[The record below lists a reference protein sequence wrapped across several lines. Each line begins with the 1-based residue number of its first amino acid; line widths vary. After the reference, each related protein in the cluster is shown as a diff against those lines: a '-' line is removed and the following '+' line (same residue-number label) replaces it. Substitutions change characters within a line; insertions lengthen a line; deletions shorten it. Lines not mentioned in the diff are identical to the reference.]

1 MLHLYR
7 SVKQRWPVGGPS
19 LPLHLCSLERSP
31 SRTILTATRLH
42 RKMSAA
48 LISRVLG
55 HLSKGGV
62 CMCFCISS
70 SASHSLEQLDSP
82 NPRTPKGAVL
92 HFLFFKGVRS
102 RNWERWNLESSPC
115 PFSGPFHPMQWR
127 AFYSPQK
134 MYNSMYSIMWFLH
147 YLSI

>member
-7 SVKQRWPVGGPS
+7 SVKHSQPVGEPS

-31 SRTILTATRLH
+31 SRTILTATRLY

-55 HLSKGGV
+55 HLSKRV

-70 SASHSLEQLDSP
+70 SASHCLEQLDSP
-82 NPRTPKGAVL
+82 NPGTPRGDVL
-92 HFLFFKGVRS
+92 HFLFFEGVRS
-102 RNWERWNLESSPC
+102 RNRERWNLESSPC
-115 PFSGPFHPMQWR
+115 PSQDHP
-127 AFYSPQK
+127 
-134 MYNSMYSIMWFLH
+134 IFLPKDV
-147 YLSI
+147 